1 MRLGR
6 AGSYGGRAPGSWVG
20 RGGDG
25 FLEAELKSGSRRLAA
40 AQVAASGFTDRPALD
55 SVLPSDYVL

>member
-1 MRLGR
+1 M
-6 AGSYGGRAPGSWVG
+6 G